1 MALKDVLI
9 DDDKKKKF
17 DGKSLGYFINIKG
30 IDTDL
35 NELGINYFKNVA
47 HILCID
53 SPDLNRFKQFFND
66 ILKEC
71 PIEDL
76 FKDIP
81 QAYHYYKANSF
92 RINTDYP
99 NAVKQIIKT
108 FKYNGNDLNIKD
120 LAQTVALQNVITEN
134 GNKKAIEIIEKC
146 FEELPFLKN
155 YKPLQYYYVL
165 KHMKIIHESFNYKK
179 INEGEK
185 YYNKFLSGILKYDI
199 NNINDELI
207 NSGLEFM
214 PYY

>member
-1 MALKDVLI
+1 MYENNFKFTAFQFKKAIEINPSSTSYKYLYYMALKDVLI

-35 NELGINYFKNVA
+35 NELGKNNFKNVA

-76 FKDIP
+76 SKDIP

-108 FKYNGNDLNIKD
+108 NHQNIQIQWK
-120 LAQTVALQNVITEN
+120 
-134 GNKKAIEIIEKC
+134 
-146 FEELPFLKN
+146 
-155 YKPLQYYYVL
+155 
-165 KHMKIIHESFNYKK
+165 
-179 INEGEK
+179 
-185 YYNKFLSGILKYDI
+185 
-199 NNINDELI
+199 
-207 NSGLEFM
+207 
-214 PYY
+214 